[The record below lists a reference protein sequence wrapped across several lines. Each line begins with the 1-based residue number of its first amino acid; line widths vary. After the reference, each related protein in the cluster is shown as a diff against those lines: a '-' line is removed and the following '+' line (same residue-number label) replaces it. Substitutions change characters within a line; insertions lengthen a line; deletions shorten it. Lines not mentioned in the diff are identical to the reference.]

1 MGLLANVDKSIL
13 KVELS
18 HGFKIEVIKGDE
30 GLELI
35 SKLEQITPREVL
47 LKLNRLSMR
56 NAEKHIYYISY
67 SSEIR
72 RDSKDWFGEIFFPF
86 DNILYHGY
94 LIPTLKLMRL
104 FKEGSI
110 FMPADYLYDWVDG
123 NPRTLIHG
131 HTQHSH
137 IPLGPVY
144 SLENSEL
151 QGLQKFLSE
160 TKLPFKEPFLELAVE
175 NFEQSYHTQ
184 NLNLSFLSLMISLE
198 TLFNVAD
205 SELRYRIS
213 RNCAVLLGKDLKK
226 SKEIFKKIKE
236 LYDKR
241 SKIVHTGGSKI
252 ERSDLLILRNFVRES
267 IKEISRMKLNKE
279 KLLEFLNLSGFGEG
293 PRVVKTEKS

>member
-13 KVELS
+13 KVKLG

-30 GLELI
+30 GIELI
-35 SKLEQITPREVL
+35 SKLEHITPREVL
-47 LKLNRLSMR
+47 SKLHRLSMR
-56 NAEKHIYYISY
+56 NAEKHIYNIS
-67 SSEIR
+67 SSREI
-72 RDSKDWFGEIFFPF
+72 DGDNESWINKIILSF
-86 DNILYHGY
+86 DNDLHFGY
-94 LIPTLKLMRL
+94 LEPTLKLMRL

-110 FMPADYLYDWVDG
+110 FMPAHYLYELVDG
-123 NPRTLIHG
+123 TLRTNIHG
-131 HTQHSH
+131 HTHLH

-151 QGLQKFLSE
+151 QGLQEFLSE
-160 TKLPFKEPFLELAVE
+160 TNLPFNEPFLELAFE

-184 NLNLSFLSLMISLE
+184 NLNLSFLSLMISME

-205 SELRYRIS
+205 RELRYRVS

-226 SKEIFKKIKE
+226 SKEIFKEIKE

-241 SKIVHTGGSKI
+241 SKIVHTGGPKI
-252 ERSDLLILRNFVRES
+252 KRSDLLILRNFVRES
-267 IKEISRMKLNKE
+267 IKEINKMKVNKE

-293 PRVVKTEKS
+293 PRVTKTEKS